1 MGNTLPRNPTRADY
15 IIYAEKIEK
24 SNPERAIEI
33 YSDIVHELRLQ
44 KNWTEA
50 VDMMLKIVKLQVEEE
65 KAVSLKDIARLY
77 KKIGDKNLYIKYL
90 QEAII
95 VYQSFGGFLNCG
107 KYSAL
112 IAEEYEDGFDFKNA
126 IDYYTRTVDYYE
138 MAEDAELKS
147 TRYTIKLAL
156 LSALDTSL
164 RENAIIMFE
173 NVAKRYAKNNFTIY
187 SAPESLFRAGL
198 CRLLTNDL
206 EEAKKHIQEYSIAY
220 PVFSTRSE
228 AKFLN
233 MICHALE
240 ERDVNSFTV
249 IVVDYNSVWTI
260 DYWVT
265 QMLFSIKK
273 TIHEDCLC

>member
-1 MGNTLPRNPTRADY
+1 MGNTLPSNPTRADY
-15 IIYAEKIEK
+15 ITYAEKIEK

-33 YSDIVHELRLQ
+33 YSDIVCDLRLQ
-44 KNWTEA
+44 KNLVEA
-50 VDMMLKIVKLQVEEE
+50 VGIMLKIVKLQVEEE
-65 KAVSLKDIARLY
+65 KAVSLKDTARLY

-112 IAEEYEDGFDFKNA
+112 IAEEYEDDFDFKNA
-126 IDYYTRTVDYYE
+126 IDYYARTVDYYE

-156 LSALDTSL
+156 LSALDPSL
-164 RENAIIMFE
+164 TENAIIMFE
-173 NVAKRYAKNNFTIY
+173 NVAKRYTKNKLTIY
-187 SAPESLFRAGL
+187 SAPESLFRAGI

-206 EEAKKHIQEYSIAY
+206 EEAKKHIREYSIDY
-220 PVFSTRSE
+220 PIFSTRSE

-233 MICHALE
+233 MLCDALE
-240 ERDVNSFTV
+240 ERDVNAFTA
-249 IVVDYNSVWTI
+249 ILVDYNAAWTI
-260 DYWVT
+260 DYWAT

-273 TIHEDCLC
+273 TIYADCLC